1 MSISINKD
9 IDNIFWILEYQPL
22 NILLILNQL
31 CKTIG

>member
-9 IDNIFWILEYQPL
+9 IDNIFWILEDQPL